1 MLCDSVKFSE
11 KKYQAKCQ
19 TLIEKKILNS
29 NLKFWGISEELLI
42 ITNSNFQNSVFQFF
56 STLNI
61 FSRWLVCNKIIQD
74 LALIIQNRNTRSV
87 RKQMWEGNR
96 LDGIQVTLQLPRNI
110 YYKDSFPGNNMIYNK
125 VWFEAKLLVHD
136 RFFLGIRNVCWEY
149 N

>member
-11 KKYQAKCQ
+11 KK
-19 TLIEKKILNS
+19 ISGKKPNLNRDENTQFKLVIL
-29 NLKFWGISEELLI
+29 GHIRRI
-42 ITNSNFQNSVFQFF
+42 VDNFKTTCTSFSTF
-56 STLNI
+56 STLNM
-61 FSRWLVCNKIIQD
+61 FSRWLVCNKIIHD

-87 RKQMWEGNR
+87 RNQTWIGNR

-125 VWFEAKLLVHD
+125 VWFEAKLLVHN